1 VKFFDSTGSLHSP
14 DFRLFMIQTFEASL
28 QELEKIVRQLEDGDL
43 PLEESLK
50 LFEKGVKLSRE
61 CQERLNQ
68 AERRIEV
75 LLRDEDG
82 NPVLQAIGAAEDLSS
97 EKLKEPKIKR
107 RIVFNDTEEDDDESP
122 F

>member
-1 VKFFDSTGSLHSP
+1 MKKTESRSKN
-14 DFRLFMIQTFEASL
+14 FEAGL
-28 QELEKIVRQLEDGDL
+28 AQLEKIVRELERGEL

-50 LFEKGVKLSRE
+50 LFEEGVRLSRE

-75 LLRDEDG
+75 LLRDADG
-82 NPVLQAIGAAEDLSS
+82 RPILSAFD
-97 EKLKEPKIKR
+97 EKEEL
-107 RIVFNDTEEDDDESP
+107 RISEEDEAEGDESV

>member
-1 VKFFDSTGSLHSP
+1 MKKTEA
-14 DFRLFMIQTFEASL
+14 QNKNFEAGL
-28 QELEKIVRQLEDGDL
+28 AALEKIVRELEHGDL

-50 LFEKGVKLSRE
+50 LFEEGVRLSRQ

-75 LLRDEDG
+75 LLRDGEG
-82 NPVLQAIGAAEDLSS
+82 RPVLSAFDEETELSVADANDAE
-97 EKLKEPKIKR
+97 
-107 RIVFNDTEEDDDESP
+107 DDESV

>member
-1 VKFFDSTGSLHSP
+1 MKKRTEVRGA
-14 DFRLFMIQTFEASL
+14 TFEAQL
-28 QELEKIVRQLEDGDL
+28 AALEKVVRDLERGDL

-50 LFEKGVKLSRE
+50 LFEDGVRLSRE

-75 LLRDEDG
+75 LLRDTEG
-82 NPVLQAIGAAEDLSS
+82 RPVLGAFD
-97 EKLKEPKIKR
+97 
-107 RIVFNDTEEDDDESP
+107 EEDASGFARASDDETADDESV

>member
-1 VKFFDSTGSLHSP
+1 MKKRTEVRGA
-14 DFRLFMIQTFEASL
+14 TFETQLAA
-28 QELEKIVRQLEDGDL
+28 LEKVVRDLERGDL

-50 LFEKGVKLSRE
+50 LFEDGVRLSRE

-75 LLRDEDG
+75 LLRDTEG
-82 NPVLQAIGAAEDLSS
+82 RPVLSAFED
-97 EKLKEPKIKR
+97 EDANGFAPATP
-107 RIVFNDTEEDDDESP
+107 DEETGDDESV